1 MIQVKVSDGKT
12 ECVVDG
18 EPAIIAAELTAIE
31 TAVYEQVGKRSMADL
46 IEVGIIRNSI
56 TQAIANDALEKAK
69 IKLNCEWT
77 GPNI

>member
-31 TAVYEQVGKRSMADL
+31 SAVYEQVAKKGIGDL
-46 IEVGIIRNSI
+46 IAVGLVRNAI
-56 TQAIANDALEKAK
+56 TQTIANDALEKAK

>member
-31 TAVYEQVGKRSMADL
+31 NAVYEQVGKRGMVDL
-46 IEVGIIRNSI
+46 IAVGIIRNNI
-56 TQAIANDALEKAK
+56 TQAIANNAIEKAK
-69 IKLNCEWT
+69 YKVPCERW
-77 GPNI
+77 